1 MEPYALYFLCLSL
14 FVAGLAYHQKGQD
27 RDEEDL
33 TLALPK
39 DVSKQAEAR
48 RFKREYF
55 TVYFLVVSA
64 DWIQGP
70 FMYTLYKDEKML
82 SEAIVASLFTT
93 GFVSAGITAS
103 FVGSLAD
110 RHGRRLACLVFCAAY
125 SLSCLS
131 VVSDVVPILFIGRA
145 LGGLSTTLLYSVF
158 ETWMIAEYQS
168 RRLGESDLTLGYM
181 FSQSVTYSGIV
192 AIVAGFVGEA
202 VVSWSGTKTAP
213 FLLAVVCL
221 TCAAGAIRK
230 NWAENYGQLVEEEKA
245 ASSSATGVQTIL
257 LDKKIL
263 ALGLAT
269 TVFEGSMYL
278 FVFFWSPA
286 LRSARSAAGIT
297 EAPPFGLIFS
307 CFMSAMMLGS
317 MIFSGIDLKS
327 VKDTGRLLLG
337 ILTLAAN
344 CLLVPVLASS
354 EMATFWGFTI
364 FEVCVG
370 MYFPAMGRLKSELV
384 DDAVRARVYGVMR
397 LPLNLFVVL
406 ALGLTQ
412 EGDAYRNFIFTATGS
427 FLLGAFLVVQR
438 CLI

>member
-1 MEPYALYFLCLSL
+1 
-14 FVAGLAYHQKGQD
+14 
-27 RDEEDL
+27 
-33 TLALPK
+33 
-39 DVSKQAEAR
+39 
-48 RFKREYF
+48 FKREYF

-131 VVSDVVPILFIGRA
+131 VVSDVVPVLFIGRA

-221 TCAAGAIRK
+221 TCAAGAIRQ

-397 LPLNLFVVL
+397 LPLNLFVVV
-406 ALGLTQ
+406 AL
-412 EGDAYRNFIFTATGS
+412 
-427 FLLGAFLVVQR
+427 
-438 CLI
+438 